1 MNWHSTRAAQSAET
15 TSKVMACAA
24 LFSIVLPTAL
34 PNIFLAL
41 FLICSIIA
49 GNYKFKYQLIINNS
63 IALIAIG
70 IFMLFV
76 LGLLYTSAPYES
88 AQSLLKKYSKFIY
101 IPLLLSA
108 FHEQRWKKIGYI
120 AFLSGMSLMLLLS
133 YMTLLGWSLES
144 IYAGTYAGRDE
155 HIVFRSRIAHGT
167 LMAYATYLFI
177 HHAIDNE
184 RIRIMF
190 IILAALASFNVL
202 VMIASRSGQLLWM
215 VLMLLL
221 IFQHLGWKRVVLG
234 FVIVPTFAITILL
247 SNELTRTRVIELYN
261 DVEYIKEGNY
271 ANSLGLRIIWA
282 QVGWDI
288 FKHNPIM
295 GTGTG
300 SFETEFKKFVQK
312 KAIVNKELY
321 YTQNP
326 HNGYVSVGVQL
337 GVVGLVFLI
346 MLFVQQWRVSNQLP
360 LLSNYIAKGMIV
372 TTVVGNVM
380 NSVIISHTQGLFFAI
395 LTALLFSSYKS
406 EIFQKTENNS

>member
-1 MNWHSTRAAQSAET
+1 
-15 TSKVMACAA
+15 MACAA

-108 FHEQRWKKIGYI
+108 FHEQRWKKLGYI

-177 HHAIDNE
+177 HHAIDNK
-184 RIRIMF
+184 RMRIMF

-395 LTALLFSSYKS
+395 FTALLFSSYKS